1 MQIKHIF
8 MLLAFSAMSTLSIAQ
23 PNQKLRVKQ
32 GIRSGEITRPEAQRI
47 RKQQL
52 DVKDARLDARQ
63 DGIIT
68 PKEQN
73 RIRKEKNQA
82 SRTIYRKKHNARD
95 RN

>member
-1 MQIKHIF
+1 MMI
-8 MLLAFSAMSTLSIAQ
+8 AFNALSIISIAQ
-23 PNQKLRVKQ
+23 PNHKARIKQ